1 MRPNLRMVHY
11 GGPQPMRSVRPPGS
25 GYRVRSRRYGK
36 LTRELVNVAHQRE
49 QWSAQEWREWQE
61 AKLYRLL
68 DHAATRVPYYRQHW
82 QERRAQGDLSSW
94 LELGNWPVRSEEH
107 TSELQSRGHLGCR
120 LPLEKKDK
128 RNA

>member
-68 DHAATRVPYYRQHW
+68 DHAATRAPYYRQHW
-82 QERRAQGDLSSW
+82 QERPAQGDLSSW
-94 LELGNWPVRSEEH
+94 PEAENWAGLRKDAG
-107 TSELQSRGHLGCR
+107 RGRPRGR
-120 LPLEKKDK
+120 TDDGPRPA
-128 RNA
+128 RNAG